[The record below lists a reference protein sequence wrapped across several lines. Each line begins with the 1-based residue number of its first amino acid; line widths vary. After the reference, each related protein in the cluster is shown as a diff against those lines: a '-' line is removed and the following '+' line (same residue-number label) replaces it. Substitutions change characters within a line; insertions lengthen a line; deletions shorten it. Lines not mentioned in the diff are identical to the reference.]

1 METLKNLVG
10 LSREDL
16 AAEMAAIGEKP
27 FRAKQLWHWM
37 YNRGETDFAKM
48 TSISKVMQH
57 RLAEKYVVARP
68 QIGKE
73 LRSVDGTRKWLL
85 AFDDGNEA
93 ETVYIPDVD
102 ESRGA
107 VCVSSQVGCTLT
119 CTFCHTG
126 TQLLVR
132 NLTAAEIV
140 GQFMVTRDSYGEW
153 PTPDGGEDGNR
164 LLSNIVMMGMGEP
177 LFNFDNVAT
186 ALKIIMDGDGIG
198 ISKRRITLSTSGVV
212 PMMKRCGDEL
222 GVNLAI
228 SLHAVTDELRD
239 ELMPINKKYPLAE
252 LMRACREYPGASNAR
267 RITFEYIM
275 LKGLNDSLAD
285 ARRLV
290 ALVKDLPAKFNLIPF
305 NPWPGS
311 SYECS
316 NAQDIRKFS
325 DFIQDAGYSA
335 PVRTSRGSDILAAC
349 GQLRS
354 ESLRQKCAG
363 QAARLAAG
371 IVDDHHSPRASTASA
386 T

>member
-16 AAEMAAIGEKP
+16 AAEMAVIGEKP
-27 FRAKQLWHWM
+27 FRAKQLWHWI

-48 TSISKVMQH
+48 TSISKVMQQ
-57 RLAEKYVVARP
+57 RLAEHYVVERP
-68 QIGKE
+68 RVGQE
-73 LRSVDGTRKWLL
+73 LRSVDGTRKWLM
-85 AFDDGNEA
+85 AFADGNEA

-102 ESRGA
+102 EARGA

-132 NLTAAEIV
+132 NLSAAEIV
-140 GQFMVTRDSYGEW
+140 GQFMVARDSYGEW
-153 PTPDGGEDGNR
+153 PTPAGGDDGNR

-212 PMMKRCGDEL
+212 PMMKRCGEEL

-252 LMRACREYPGASNAR
+252 LMRACRDYPGASNAR

-275 LKGLNDSLAD
+275 LKGINDTMAD

-290 ALVKDLPAKFNLIPF
+290 SLVKGLPAKFNLIPF

-316 NAQDIRKFS
+316 DAQDIRKFS
-325 DFIQDAGYSA
+325 DYIQDAGYSA
-335 PVRTSRGSDILAAC
+335 PIRVSRGSDILAAC

-354 ESLRQKCAG
+354 ESMRQKCTG

-371 IVDDHHSPRASTASA
+371 IMDDHHSRPAEGVPT
-386 T
+386 